1 MLNDRKLTSQ
11 TRQVAEA
18 ALLLLVETLARHRPA
33 DRVLA
38 AFLRGRPQLG
48 SRDRRLISETA
59 FAILRWWGWLAPL
72 APPAFH
78 QRLAEAAAAGPPP
91 APADEAGD
99 EAPDTQPA
107 SAAATTGTPP
117 STRPAAV
124 PPPDPGPAEAW
135 HPLFLAAH
143 ALDGLTFPDI
153 SGYWTGTSPLRQNPT
168 PAVAGQP
175 RTETLATL
183 GERAATLF
191 RRFRVPPP
199 AGGFQ
204 PAGLVPAWA
213 PSLLAPAVPA
223 DTLLPWLQRRPPLW
237 LRVQRG
243 EPAAVLAELA
253 AAGLCP
259 EPHARL
265 AGAVRVGDARI
276 NVFTLP
282 AYREGRVEIQD
293 LASQAVGAVCAPRP
307 GERWWDACAGAG
319 GKSLQLGALMANR
332 GTVFAT
338 DIREYKLEDLRRR
351 ARRAGLCNI
360 QCRGWD
366 GKPLSPRKA
375 TFDGVLVDAPCS
387 CSGTWRRNPGARWSA
402 EADEPARLAA
412 LQRQILHAA
421 ASGVR
426 PGGVLVYATC
436 SLFRGENED
445 VVAAFLADHPQFQP
459 EPFTDPITGETVSAG
474 MRLFPPWAGDSDA
487 LFTARLHRQS

>member
-1 MLNDRKLTSQ
+1 MLTDRKLATQ
-11 TRQVAEA
+11 TRLMAEA
-18 ALLLLVETLARHRPA
+18 TLLLLLETLARRRPA

-38 AFLRGRPQLG
+38 FFLRSRPQLG
-48 SRDRRLISETA
+48 SRDRRLISETV

-72 APPAFH
+72 APPAF
-78 QRLAEAAAAGPPP
+78 RRCLEEAIAGAPAVKTEDDATAADPSATPAAAASVPPN
-91 APADEAGD
+91 
-99 EAPDTQPA
+99 
-107 SAAATTGTPP
+107 S
-117 STRPAAV
+117 SAAV
-124 PPPDPGPAEAW
+124 PPPDPGPPDAW
-135 HPLFLAAH
+135 HALFLAAH

-153 SGYWTGTSPLRQNPT
+153 SGYWTGTSLLRQNPT
-168 PAVAGQP
+168 PAVPGQP

-183 GERAATLF
+183 AERAEALF
-191 RRFRVPPP
+191 RRLRVPPP

-204 PAGLVPAWA
+204 PAGLIPAWA
-213 PSLLAPAVPA
+213 PALLDAGIPA

-243 EPAAVLAELA
+243 EPAAVQAELA
-253 AAGLCP
+253 AAGLQP
-259 EPHARL
+259 EPHPRL
-265 AGAVRVGDARI
+265 VGALRVGDARI

-293 LASQAVGAVCAPRP
+293 LASQAVGVVCAPQP
-307 GERWWDACAGAG
+307 GGRWWDACAGAG

-332 GTVFAT
+332 GTVLAT
-338 DIREYKLEDLRRR
+338 DIREYKLDDLRRR

-366 GKPLSPRKA
+366 GKPLPARKA

-387 CSGTWRRNPGARWSA
+387 CSGTWRRNPGARWSV
-402 EADEPARLAA
+402 EAGEPARLAT

-426 PGGVLVYATC
+426 PGGILVYATC
-436 SLFRGENED
+436 SLFQCENEG
-445 VVAAFLADHPQFQP
+445 VVTAFLAEHPQFQP
-459 EPFTDPITGETVSAG
+459 EPFTDPITGDSVPTG

-487 LFTARLHRQS
+487 LFAARLRRQA